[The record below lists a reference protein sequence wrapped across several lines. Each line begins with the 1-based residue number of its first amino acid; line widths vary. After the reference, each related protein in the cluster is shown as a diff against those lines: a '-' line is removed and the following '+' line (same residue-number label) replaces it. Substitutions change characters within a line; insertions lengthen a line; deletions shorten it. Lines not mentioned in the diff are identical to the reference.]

1 MTELRS
7 VGQADLVRPY
17 TLLTALEGPVED
29 AARTPEIALRELRRE
44 YAAALEVGG
53 TPAAIPADQL
63 LRHKVHNSPWLLD
76 ARCAGRP
83 LDGRALR
90 RATRTNPS
98 FRTGMSGR

>member
-1 MTELRS
+1 MTESRS
-7 VGQADLVRPY
+7 VGQADLVRLH

-29 AARTPEIALRELRRE
+29 APRTPEIALRELRRE
-44 YAAALEVGG
+44 YAAVLEVGG
-53 TPAAIPADQL
+53 ITAAVPADQL
-63 LRHKVHNSPWLLD
+63 LCHKVHNSPWLLD